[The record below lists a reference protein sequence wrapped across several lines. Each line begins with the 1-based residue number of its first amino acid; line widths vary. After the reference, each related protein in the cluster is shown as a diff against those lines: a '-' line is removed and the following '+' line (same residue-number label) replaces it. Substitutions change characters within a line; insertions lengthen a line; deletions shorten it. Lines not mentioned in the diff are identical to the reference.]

1 MAERIVSPGV
11 FSREQDLSF
20 LAPEAQEAGTAF
32 VGPTVK
38 GPAFRPR
45 VVTSFSE
52 YKNIFGTTFKVAG
65 EEKEYL
71 TSIAVKNFFS
81 QGGQSALITRILDSA
96 TPAESSP
103 IACGSSTVTIADLIS
118 FKTLAEGTDQNSGTA
133 TVGTNEKYLVGG
145 TADNIRVEIADVD
158 ATTATFTVL
167 VRRGDD
173 NDLQKTVL
181 ETFAGVTLDPTS
193 ANYIK
198 RRIGDKEIRF
208 DGTNYVESGA
218 FNNVSNYIVVSGID
232 STAALEL
239 AGGYFDQTGAI
250 KDDSNGDP
258 LSEYLPAETTV
269 VGFVNGAGAASSSP
283 ELFHMIGAV
292 STTECQGV
300 AVTGYTK
307 AFTSILSNK
316 DEYKFSVI
324 AAPGLLYDAFPA
336 QVNEMI
342 ALAEN
347 RGDCIAVVDLGKYSA
362 SIADVVEDAKA
373 LNSSFAAAY
382 FPWLEVV
389 TDYGQKAFVPAST
402 VIPGVYAFTDQVAAP
417 WFAPAGL
424 VRGGIPG
431 VLRAST
437 KLSRANRDSLY
448 RNKVNPIATF
458 PGQGIAV
465 FGQKTL
471 QTKASALDRVNVRRL
486 LIELKD
492 FLGNQGRN
500 LVFEQNT
507 IATRN
512 RFLAAVNPY
521 LESVVQRQGLY
532 AYRVVMDDTN
542 NTADI
547 VDRNQL
553 VGQIYIQPAK
563 TAEFVVLDFIVEP
576 TGATF
581 GA

>member
-20 LAPEAQEAGTAF
+20 IAPAALEASTAF
-32 VGPTVK
+32 VGPTVN
-38 GPAFRPR
+38 GPVSVPT
-45 VVTSFSE
+45 VVTSYSQF
-52 YKNIFGTTFKVAG
+52 KNIFGSIFKVAG
-65 EEKEYL
+65 EDKEYL
-71 TSIAVKNFFS
+71 TSIAVRNFFS
-81 QGGQSALITRILDSA
+81 QGGESALITRVLGTATAAECSNIEPLASSA
-96 TPAESSP
+96 NISVTDLFSIETLAQGEVLNTGTQL
-103 IACGSSTVTIADLIS
+103 GSSTYL
-118 FKTLAEGTDQNSGTA
+118 
-133 TVGTNEKYLVGG
+133 TNG
-145 TADNIRVEIADVD
+145 TADNIRLEIANVD
-158 ATTATFTVL
+158 ASTCTFTLL

-173 NDLQKTVL
+173 DDNSKVVL
-181 ETFAGVTLDPTS
+181 ETFANVTLDPTS
-193 ANYIK
+193 PNYIK
-198 RRIGDKEIRF
+198 RAIGDKTTRRV
-208 DGTNYVESGA
+208 GTDFVETGSYV
-218 FNNVSNYIVVSGID
+218 NRSNYIVVSSID
-232 STAALEL
+232 GTVSTAL
-239 AGGYFDQTGAI
+239 ANGYFDQTGTVR
-250 KDDSNGDP
+250 DDATGTFTLD
-258 LSEYLPAETTV
+258 EYLPKETTLI
-269 VGFVNGAGAASSSP
+269 GFSGATGAGSTSP
-283 ELFHMIGAV
+283 ELFGAI
-292 STTECQGV
+292 SSNTECQGV
-300 AVTGYTK
+300 AVTAYTDV
-307 AFTSILSNK
+307 FNILANK
-316 DEYKFSVI
+316 DEFKFNVI
-324 AAPGLLYDAFPA
+324 AAPGILYQYHAST
-336 QVNEMI
+336 VNGLI

-347 RGDCIAVVDLGKYSA
+347 RGDCIAVVDLGGVDA
-362 SIADVVEDAKA
+362 TIGNVVADAKL
-373 LNSSFAAAY
+373 LNSSFAATY
-382 FPWLEVV
+382 FPWVV
-389 TDYGQKAFVPAST
+389 VATEYGQPVYVPAST
-402 VIPGVYAFTDQVAAP
+402 VIPGVYAFTDSVAAP

-431 VLRAST
+431 VQKAKM
-437 KLSRANRDSLY
+437 KLSRANRDTLY
-448 RNKVNPIATF
+448 SAKVNPIATF

-512 RFLAAVNPY
+512 RFLSAVNPY

-563 TAEFVVLDFIVEP
+563 TAEFVVLDFVVEP